1 MKFTNNVKLFISK
14 SILVFIN
21 LLFVYKYLGRYIGS
35 PITVTL
41 FLVVFYIVLLFFT
54 NKIIIP
60 GKISYWFNW
69 GLIFL
74 FIGLAIFA
82 FQQIPPTSLNVDRWS
97 VITSF
102 WGSFLNHEYPYK
114 AESHMGNVPGPMPF
128 YFILALPFY
137 FIGELG
143 YLTIAGFLLFIYII
157 EKLKIPGNQKFFL
170 TAFLIC
176 SAFFQWDL
184 VCRSNIFF
192 NAILI
197 LGCLI
202 WFNTIE
208 KQKFNRKLI
217 MNAIISGFVLSTRTV
232 LIIPYILTYLYTLK
246 EKKITLLHM
255 IFFGIIL
262 ILAFLITFIP
272 FILNHFQDFLE
283 TNPFI
288 VQSSSL
294 IPLPYTIG
302 FIVLTIFVSFLCKSE
317 IDTYFLSGLILFIS
331 IFVYFIYYIALYG
344 FHKAYL
350 ESMADI
356 SYFIFCVPF
365 ILIHILII
373 EKKNNRIIS
382 IQDQV

>member
-1 MKFTNNVKLFISK
+1 MKFKNNVKLITSK

-35 PITVTL
+35 PLTVTL
-41 FLVVFYIVLLFFT
+41 FLAAFYITLLFFT
-54 NKIIIP
+54 NKIRIP

-82 FQQIPPTSLNVDRWS
+82 FQQIPPISLNVDRWS
-97 VITSF
+97 VISSF
-102 WGSFLNHEYPYK
+102 WDSFLDHEYPYK

-143 YLTIAGFLLFIYII
+143 YLTIAGFLLFIYFI
-157 EKLKIPGNQKFFL
+157 EKLKIPESQKFFL

-202 WFNTIE
+202 WFNMIE
-208 KQKFNRKLI
+208 KQKFNRKMIL
-217 MNAIISGFVLSTRTV
+217 NAIISGFVLSTRTV
-232 LIIPYILTYLYTLK
+232 LVIPYIITYLYTLK
-246 EKKITLLHM
+246 TRKITILNL
-255 IFFGIIL
+255 IYFGIIL
-262 ILAFLITFIP
+262 ILAFFITFIP

-294 IPLPYTIG
+294 IPLPYTVG
-302 FIVLTIFVSFLCKSE
+302 FIILTIVIAFLCKSE
-317 IDTYFLSGLILFIS
+317 TDTYFLSGLILFIS
-331 IFVYFIYYIALYG
+331 ILIYFIYYIALYG
-344 FHKAYL
+344 LHKAYL
-350 ESMADI
+350 ESTVDI

-365 ILIHILII
+365 LLIYILIT
-373 EKKNNRIIS
+373 ESAPESNNGFAK
-382 IQDQV
+382 VP

>member
-1 MKFTNNVKLFISK
+1 MISTKKIKLFTSK
-14 SILVFIN
+14 SILLFIN

-35 PITVTL
+35 SLTFTL
-41 FLVVFYIVLLFFT
+41 FLAAFYIALLFFT
-54 NKIIIP
+54 NKIKIP
-60 GKISYWFNW
+60 GKKSYWFNW

-82 FQQIPPTSLNVDRWS
+82 FQQIPPISLNVDRWS

-102 WGSFLNHEYPYK
+102 WDSFLNREYPYK

-157 EKLKIPGNQKFFL
+157 EKLKIPESQKFFL

-202 WFNTIE
+202 WFNMIE

-217 MNAIISGFVLSTRTV
+217 LNAIISGFVLSTRTV
-232 LIIPYILTYLYTLK
+232 LVIPYIVTYFYTLK
-246 EKKITLLHM
+246 AKKITILNLM
-255 IFFGIIL
+255 YFGIIL

-302 FIVLTIFVSFLCKSE
+302 FIILTIVTAFLCKSE
-317 IDTYFLSGLILFIS
+317 TDTYFLSGLTLFIS
-331 IFVYFIYYIALYG
+331 ILIYFIYYIALHGLY
-344 FHKAYL
+344 KAYL
-350 ESMADI
+350 ESMVDI

-365 ILIHILII
+365 LLIYILII
-373 EKKNNRIIS
+373 ESAPENNN
-382 IQDQV
+382 